1 MKPVLI
7 ASAIAL
13 IFASALLL
21 TLQRENRQRQQLA
34 DYERHVQDLLSEV
47 EAGSHRRLDL
57 LDQLESLRSERNV
70 LDSQLISVNDQ
81 LAKVQQQA
89 NPDYQRMEEVIRRQL
104 SYEYQEQERQL
115 STIDPRVNLLQQ
127 LSSLD
132 PLELGEVM
140 SVHGQ
145 FGNFL
150 RALDVDDARREVIV
164 SALTDRVAEQNQAR
178 QELMMEMREGA
189 VGRRALRSGM
199 QEIVNPQAQIERLS
213 QTLTEDEL
221 QIYQQVL
228 STQQNKQNAVVDFT
242 INSSTDTGAVFFGG
256 NERSGT
262 LAIPGQ
268 PALPI
273 NPRN

>member
-7 ASAIAL
+7 TSVIAL

-21 TLQRENRQRQQLA
+21 TVQRESRQQQQLA
-34 DYERHVQDLLSEV
+34 DYERHVQDLLSDV
-47 EAGSHRRLDL
+47 EAGSRRRLEL
-57 LDQLESLRSERNV
+57 ENQLEAVRSECNT
-70 LDSQLISVNDQ
+70 LNSQLTSVNDQ
-81 LAKVQQQA
+81 LEKVEQQA
-89 NPDYQRMEEVIRRQL
+89 NPDYQLMESDIRRQL
-104 SYEYQEQERQL
+104 SYEFLQQERQL
-115 STIDPRVNLLQQ
+115 DPINPRVNLLQQ
-127 LSSLD
+127 LSNLD

-150 RALDVDDARREVIV
+150 RALDADDQRMEVIV
-164 SALTDRVAEQNQAR
+164 NALTDLVAEQNQAR
-178 QELMMEMREGA
+178 QELVMEMREGA

-199 QEIVNPQAQIERLS
+199 QEIMNPQAQIERLS

-221 QIYQQVL
+221 LTYQQVL
-228 STQQNKQNAVVDFT
+228 TTQQNQQNAVVDFT
-242 INSSTDTGAVFFGG
+242 VNRSTDTGAIFFGG
-256 NERSGT
+256 DGRSGAI
-262 LAIPGQ
+262 AIPPQ